1 MPTQDLACFAT
12 VEDLEERTG
21 KTYEGTELTRARSLL
36 LDASV
41 DLVGFGFDPD
51 ETDAYRLHI
60 AKQCVCNAVSF
71 KLDRDAASE
80 AVEQITQTAG
90 PYSQTMGFV
99 SASGSL
105 RFLRQDL
112 ALLGLGT
119 SRYRSV
125 QAGSDNLGSERW
137 LTGDSHA

>member
-80 AVEQITQTAG
+80 ARTRTWMVGSQLFSDVLATDGTAAAKNDNGGGDNITAVVII
-90 PYSQTMGFV
+90 SQ
-99 SASGSL
+99 
-105 RFLRQDL
+105 
-112 ALLGLGT
+112 
-119 SRYRSV
+119 
-125 QAGSDNLGSERW
+125 
-137 LTGDSHA
+137 